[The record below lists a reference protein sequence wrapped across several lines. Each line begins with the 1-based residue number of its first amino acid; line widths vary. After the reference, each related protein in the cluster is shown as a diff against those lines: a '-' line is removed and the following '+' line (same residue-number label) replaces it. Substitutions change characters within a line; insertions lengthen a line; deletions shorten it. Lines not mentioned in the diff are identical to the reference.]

1 LHGDGNLDA
10 NAGELVLKKIE
21 RHGRYIKRYAAEA
34 DETVVQ
40 VIPSGILTYRDDVFV
55 FRRKETDSKYRLYG
69 KTTILHATHVSAR
82 GGNISQVLE
91 DALCERIARTLFL
104 GQRFPM
110 TLKGYCWDRDEVNSR
125 KHLAV
130 IYDVRINSEHTAAD
144 LRQKEFRNWRGPS
157 LGGEFVSWDELDGQR
172 EELNLEPWSQAILDS
187 QMAQQK
193 GRAT

>member
-1 LHGDGNLDA
+1 
-10 NAGELVLKKIE
+10 
-21 RHGRYIKRYAAEA
+21 
-34 DETVVQ
+34 
-40 VIPSGILTYRDDVFV
+40 
-55 FRRKETDSKYRLYG
+55 
-69 KTTILHATHVSAR
+69 
-82 GGNISQVLE
+82 
-91 DALCERIARTLFL
+91 
-104 GQRFPM
+104 M

-144 LRQKEFRNWRGPS
+144 LRRKEFRNWRGPS